1 MSSSQEQLLRQ
12 NELHQ
17 QHAQALLDLATA
29 NEAKVNQIKLEYE
42 GMLASNAQMA
52 QKQIE
57 QHQEREQVY
66 RNMAEEEFQKA
77 QEAEAEGDDSSAAAL
92 EYVQRVQKTYNE
104 EIAELRRTTAQYED
118 TVGQQSEFW
127 CREGAAS
134 PGR

>member
-1 MSSSQEQLLRQ
+1 MSSSQEQQLRQ

-29 NEAKVNQIKLEYE
+29 NEAKMNQIKLEYE

-57 QHQEREQVY
+57 QHQEREQIY

-77 QEAEAEGDDSSAAAL
+77 QEAEPNVCIFTMDA
-92 EYVQRVQKTYNE
+92 VQ
-104 EIAELRRTTAQYED
+104 
-118 TVGQQSEFW
+118 
-127 CREGAAS
+127 
-134 PGR
+134 PGRTNVA